1 LIDLKIHNCEETIY
15 GRGPI
20 LCTICPWAVEGKR
33 RVEIDTF
40 FKAKL
45 WAERINNKIGKK
57 YAEMDNI
64 QQTSQADVKGN
75 SRSQRATI
83 KYLDGQ
89 IKISVI
95 LQLT

>member
-1 LIDLKIHNCEETIY
+1 MGGAQSYVLFARGQLRGNGELKI
-15 GRGPI
+15 
-20 LCTICPWAVEGKR
+20 
-33 RVEIDTF
+33 EIDTF

-45 WAERINNKIGKK
+45 WAKRIHNKIGKK

-64 QQTSQADVKGN
+64 QQASQADVKGN
-75 SRSQRATI
+75 SRTQRATI
-83 KYLDGQ
+83 KYLDCQ

>member
-1 LIDLKIHNCEETIY
+1 MGGAQSYVLFARGQLRGNGELKI
-15 GRGPI
+15 
-20 LCTICPWAVEGKR
+20 
-33 RVEIDTF
+33 EIDTF

-45 WAERINNKIGKK
+45 WAKRINNKIGKK

-64 QQTSQADVKGN
+64 QQASQADVKGN
-75 SRSQRATI
+75 SRTQRATI
-83 KYLDGQ
+83 KYLDCQ

>member
-20 LCTICPWAVEGKR
+20 LCSICPWAVEGKR

-45 WAERINNKIGKK
+45 RAKRINNKIGKK

-64 QQTSQADVKGN
+64 F
-75 SRSQRATI
+75 SRPVRRT
-83 KYLDGQ
+83 
-89 IKISVI
+89 
-95 LQLT
+95 